1 MLPMLNIM
9 YCLEGWCEQPSLV
22 YRSLTLPAEFPQAV
36 FNIIELPTISGP
48 EPGIHMSTFV
58 LHSAEEKIHT
68 FHHVSPPLPQE
79 RFFSLEKISSGKK
92 IWPSRG
98 SVSRGLY
105 AHSMNNTQEIK
116 LMHLTQGVF
125 LPPTPESPS

>member
-22 YRSLTLPAEFPQAV
+22 YRSMMLPAEFPQAV

-48 EPGIHMSTFV
+48 EPGIHISIFV

-68 FHHVSPPLPQE
+68 FHHVSPPPPPGKV
-79 RFFSLEKISSGKK
+79 FFPRENQQWEKDMALSRISV
-92 IWPSRG
+92 R
-98 SVSRGLY
+98 RTLC
-105 AHSMNNTQEIK
+105 TQYE
-116 LMHLTQGVF
+116 
-125 LPPTPESPS
+125 